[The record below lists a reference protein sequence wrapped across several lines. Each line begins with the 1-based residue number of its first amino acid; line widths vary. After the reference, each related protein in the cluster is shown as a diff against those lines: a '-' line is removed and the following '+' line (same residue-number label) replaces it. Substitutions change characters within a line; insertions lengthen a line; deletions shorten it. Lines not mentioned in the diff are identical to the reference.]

1 MSAGSSIIMEYDNE
15 RELVGLSY
23 SAFNCEPNKP
33 VINIEMA
40 YLHEWIR
47 SNIERFTPS
56 D

>member
-1 MSAGSSIIMEYDNE
+1 MSAGSSIIVEVDNE

-23 SAFNCEPNKP
+23 AEFTCEPHQP

-40 YLHEWIR
+40 YLHEWVR